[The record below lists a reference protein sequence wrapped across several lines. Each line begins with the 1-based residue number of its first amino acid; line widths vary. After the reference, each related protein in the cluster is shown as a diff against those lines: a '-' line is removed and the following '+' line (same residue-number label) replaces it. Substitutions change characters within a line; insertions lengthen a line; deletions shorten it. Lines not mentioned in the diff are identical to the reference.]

1 MSDQQALQIV
11 AAADFRLTKALHGFI
26 ILSYRGYEGGQV
38 NQSLSS
44 GTSKVGAINQS

>member
-11 AAADFRLTKALHGFI
+11 AAADFRLTKALDGFI
-26 ILSYRGYEGGQV
+26 ISSYRGHEGTEV

-44 GTSKVGAINQS
+44 ETSKVGAINQS